1 MAIKP
6 IAPKGA
12 KPVNQA
18 KVAAKPTRSLPEG
31 MTVGKPKSVAKAMGS
46 GVKKGGKC

>member
-6 IAPKGA
+6 MAPKG

-18 KVAAKPTRSLPEG
+18 KVAQKPTRSLPEG
-31 MTVGKPKSVAKAMGS
+31 MTVGKPKSVAKAMGK
-46 GVKKGGKC
+46 GKKGGC